1 VTAALGYGTVGKLNA
16 PYNYE
21 PPEAQSIKS
30 MYHIVRILAI
40 IFGILLF
47 LGGLAYV
54 AVLVAAYNAC
64 NTVGNICV
72 GAYASGLG
80 FVLIPAIFLVIFGV
94 IDIIIYLRMKSLEA
108 MVNARQYEQA
118 KSATLVWTILGFI
131 LGGIIIGIL
140 LLIAYLKFDPL
151 INQARAQGAQ
161 GQWGQPGQ
169 MGAPPQQAQWGAPAP
184 QTWGQPTAPPVAGKT
199 CASCGTPNAAGAQ
212 FCAKCGA
219 ALPH

>member
-1 VTAALGYGTVGKLNA
+1 VNA
-16 PYNYE
+16 GYNYE

-54 AVLVAAYNAC
+54 AILAAAYNAC
-64 NTVGNICV
+64 QATIDCV
-72 GAYASGLG
+72 GYTGGLG
-80 FVLIPAIFLVIFGV
+80 FVLIPAFFVVIFGV
-94 IDIIIYLRMKSLEA
+94 IDIVIYLKMKSLEA

-118 KSATLVWTILGFI
+118 KSSTLVWMILGFI
-131 LGGIIIGIL
+131 LGGIILGIL

-151 INQARAQGAQ
+151 INAARAGPPA
-161 GQWGQPGQ
+161 GQWAQPGQ
-169 MGAPPQQAQWGAPAP
+169 MGQPPQGQWGAPAP
-184 QTWGQPTAPPVAGKT
+184 AAWGQPTAPPPAAGKT
-199 CASCGTPNAAGAQ
+199 CAACGTPNAAGSQ

-219 ALPH
+219 ALPP